1 MITDH
6 SEKHFEVRAII
17 EAVLLTSTDPVS
29 SGRLVSLLSDYSFSN
44 RDIRSFIEELNDEY
58 SQGDRSFNIIEI
70 GGGFQ
75 IATRENF
82 GPWLR
87 KFHNNP
93 NQVRLSQAGLES
105 LAIVAFKQ
113 PITRIE
119 IDAIRGVNSGGVIQ
133 TLMELKLIRIVGRSE
148 GVGKPM
154 LLGTTRD
161 FLMHF
166 GLKSL
171 VDLPKAKELEEL
183 LASGE
188 DKAEL
193 RQHLAE
199 RLADLEV
206 QGGSN
211 EKMDDNQSS
220 SVGLEEFVRDDSLSD
235 KSSVVIENSE
245 KKADSQYKNT
255 AEEEL

>member
-1 MITDH
+1 MSKDSSIKPA
-6 SEKHFEVRAII
+6 EARAIV
-17 EAVLLTSTDPVS
+17 EAVLLTATDPIS
-29 SGRLVSLLSDYSFSN
+29 TSRLVALLEEYN
-44 RDIRSFIEELNDEY
+44 GRDIRDFVDELNKEY
-58 SQGDRSFNIIEI
+58 FQGGRSFSIIEI

-93 NQVRLSQAGLES
+93 NQVRLSQAALES

-119 IDAIRGVNSGGVIQ
+119 IDAIRGVNSGGVMQ
-133 TLMELKLIRIVGRSE
+133 TLMELKMVRIVGRSE

-154 LLGTTRD
+154 LFGTTRD
-161 FLMHF
+161 FLLHF

-171 VDLPKAKELEEL
+171 VDLPKVKELDEL

-188 DKAEL
+188 DKLEL
-193 RQHLAE
+193 RRHLADG
-199 RLADLEV
+199 LADLEV
-206 QGGSN
+206 KVGTPDQEDVDQESSANLGGFSI
-211 EKMDDNQSS
+211 
-220 SVGLEEFVRDDSLSD
+220 EEPLS
-235 KSSVVIENSE
+235 ENSSLPVE
-245 KKADSQYKNT
+245 NIDGEADSMFKE
-255 AEEEL
+255 ASDEDS

>member
-1 MITDH
+1 VSKDYSIKPA
-6 SEKHFEVRAII
+6 EARAIV
-17 EAVLLTSTDPVS
+17 EAVLLTATDPIS
-29 SGRLVSLLSDYSFSN
+29 SSRLVALFDDYN
-44 RDIRSFIEELNDEY
+44 GRDVRVFVDELNKEY
-58 SQGDRSFNIIEI
+58 SQGGRSFSIIEI

-75 IATRENF
+75 IATREDF

-93 NQVRLSQAGLES
+93 NEIRLSQAALES

-119 IDAIRGVNSGGVIQ
+119 IDAIRGVNSGGVMQ
-133 TLMELKLIRIVGRSE
+133 TLMELKMVRIVGRSE

-154 LLGTTRD
+154 LFGTTRD
-161 FLMHF
+161 FLLHF

-171 VDLPKAKELEEL
+171 VDLPKAKELDDL

-193 RQHLAE
+193 RRH
-199 RLADLEV
+199 LADLEV
-206 QGGSN
+206 QVETNDQADVGQGSSANLGGF
-211 EKMDDNQSS
+211 SS
-220 SVGLEEFVRDDSLSD
+220 EDSLS
-235 KSSVVIENSE
+235 ENSSLPVE
-245 KKADSQYKNT
+245 NIDVEADSTFKE
-255 AEEEL
+255 APDEDL

>member
-1 MITDH
+1 VSKDSSIKPA
-6 SEKHFEVRAII
+6 EARAIV
-17 EAVLLTSTDPVS
+17 EAVLLTATDPIS
-29 SGRLVSLLSDYSFSN
+29 SSRLVALFEEYN
-44 RDIRSFIEELNDEY
+44 GRDVRDFVDELNKEY
-58 SQGDRSFNIIEI
+58 SQEGRSFSIIEI

-93 NQVRLSQAGLES
+93 NQIRLSQAALES

-119 IDAIRGVNSGGVIQ
+119 IDAIRGVNSGGVMQ
-133 TLMELKLIRIVGRSE
+133 TLMELKMVRIVGRSE

-154 LLGTTRD
+154 LFGTTRD
-161 FLMHF
+161 FLLHF

-171 VDLPKAKELEEL
+171 VDLPKAKELDEL

-193 RQHLAE
+193 RRHLADG
-199 RLADLEV
+199 LADLEV
-206 QGGSN
+206 KVGTPDQADVDQ
-211 EKMDDNQSS
+211 ESS
-220 SVGLEEFVRDDSLSD
+220 ANVDGFSSEEPLS
-235 KSSVVIENSE
+235 ENSSLPVE
-245 KKADSQYKNT
+245 NIDGEADSMFKE
-255 AEEEL
+255 ASDEDS